1 MHQRSLLD
9 FPKCNYHL
17 KLETMKNKLLLGL
30 GIIAFAIG
38 CQSPKTEVTPQEAR
52 AIAKEAY
59 LYGFPLVDNMRIQYT
74 YFVDK
79 GHANYK
85 GPYNTLVNIPR
96 VFTPDDRAIQTPNS
110 DTPYSWIGLDL
121 RAEPIVFTVPPIAP
135 ERYWSLQLID
145 LYTHNFDI
153 PGSRTDGN
161 NGGSFLVAGPNWQ
174 GEKPEGI
181 TRVIRCET
189 EIASAQFRTQLFNP
203 DDLENV
209 KKIQEQYIAQPLSS
223 FLKNPVPKAAMA
235 IDFPQPLT
243 PDSQRTSLDF
253 FSLLNFYLQFCPTH
267 PSEVALMERFEK
279 IGIGAGKTFD
289 AEKLSPE
296 LKEAIEAGITDAWS
310 DFQGLRDRF
319 NRGEMT
325 SGDALGTRE
334 HLQNNY
340 LYRMGAAVIGIY
352 GLSKEEAIYLPYFT
366 DSDGQMLDGSHR
378 YNLRF
383 EKGQMPPVNSF
394 WSLTMYDS
402 PASLLVH
409 NPINRYLLN
418 STMLSQFK
426 MDEDGGLTL
435 YIQHESP
442 GKDKESNWLP
452 APKGAFL
459 LFNRLY
465 WPKPEALNGT
475 WKQKPLVR
483 VQ

>member
-1 MHQRSLLD
+1 
-9 FPKCNYHL
+9 
-17 KLETMKNKLLLGL
+17 MKIKIKLLIGFGL
-30 GIIAFAIG
+30 LTLVLA
-38 CQSPKTEVTPQEAR
+38 CKSPKAEVTNEEAR

-59 LYGFPLVDNMRIQYT
+59 LYGFPIVDNLRVQYS
-74 YFVDK
+74 YFINQNDP
-79 GHANYK
+79 NYK

-121 RAEPIVFTVPPIAP
+121 RAEPIVFTVPSIAK

-145 LYTHNFDI
+145 LFTHNFAI
-153 PGSRTDGN
+153 PGSRTEGN
-161 NGGSFLVAGPNWQ
+161 DGGSFLVAGPNWK
-174 GEKPEGI
+174 GEIPKGI
-181 TRVIRCET
+181 KKVIRCET

-209 KKIQEQYIAQPLSS
+209 KKIQEQYIAQPLSA
-223 FLKNPVPKAAMA
+223 FLKNTAPQASPA

-243 PDSQRTSLDF
+243 TVAQRSSLDF

-296 LKEAIEAGITDAWS
+296 IKEAIEAGITDAWS

-319 NRGEMT
+319 NKGEVT

-366 DSDGQMLDGSHR
+366 DRDGQKLDGSYR
-378 YNLRF
+378 YTLRF
-383 EKGQMPPVNSF
+383 EKSQMPPVNSF

-402 PASLLVH
+402 PSSLLVH

-426 MDEDGGLTL
+426 MDKDGGLTL
-435 YIQHESP
+435 YIQHDSP
-442 GKDKESNWLP
+442 GKDKEANWLP
-452 APKGAFL
+452 APKGDFL

-475 WKQKPLVR
+475 WKPTALVR